1 MIPSDLFDDLLTE
14 TRAPGNVGFV
24 SEYFR
29 MSDYILTNQPENKR
43 MLAIQTHQQHIE
55 AVPKPKEAS
64 KLDERF
70 EFVARIGQGAF
81 GTVSEYL
88 DRRNKFERV
97 AIKATPEAERESYE
111 QEVKILTELNRT
123 TPYVTTL
130 KDAFE
135 ENGFCYLVMRR
146 ADRTLGRFIHE
157 NAPVDLSMCIHIA
170 HQIALGLEGL
180 HALGYI
186 HTDLKPENIV
196 IYNDLRVQIIDFG
209 CCMKSSEPSTSVPT
223 DSEGNLYLTTR
234 WYRAPEVVLATK
246 DYLSP
251 RMDTWALGCILV
263 EMLTG
268 FVLFPSVD
276 EEDLLA
282 MIEIF
287 LGPVPNNVLMAS
299 DNTRFLYAHRA
310 DASVRSIPD
319 LKKPNAHRRTRWMKY
334 TKTCW
339 TNRTDA
345 FDMSD
350 FTLFA
355 RMDQSHIF
363 EGIEIPY
370 FHRTINWAAYL
381 NMLYSTLD
389 TPEAVKLRRVIRA
402 CLVIDPGMRANSDAI
417 VDMLQT
423 ST

>member
-1 MIPSDLFDDLLTE
+1 MIPSDLFDEPLTE
-14 TRAPGNVGFV
+14 TRAPGNVRFV

-43 MLAIQTHQQHIE
+43 MLAIQTQQPFVAIE
-55 AVPKPKEAS
+55 PAS
-64 KLDERF
+64 ELDERF
-70 EFVARIGQGAF
+70 EFVSRIGQGAF

-97 AIKATPEAERESYE
+97 AIKATPDAERESYE
-111 QEVKILTELNRT
+111 QEVKILSELNKT

-130 KDAFE
+130 KDTFE

-180 HALGYI
+180 HALGYT
-186 HTDLKPENIV
+186 HTDLKPDNVV

-209 CCMKSSEPSTSVPT
+209 CCMKSTELNPAVPT

-251 RMDTWALGCILV
+251 RMDMWALGCILV

-287 LGPVPNNVLMAS
+287 LGPVPNNVLMTS
-299 DNTRFLYAHRA
+299 DNTRFLYARRA
-310 DASVRSIPD
+310 DTSVRPIPD
-319 LKKPNAHRRTRWMKY
+319 LKKPNAHKRTRWMKY
-334 TKTCW
+334 TKMCW

-345 FDMSD
+345 FDMSSD
-350 FTLFA
+350 FVLFA
-355 RMDQSHIF
+355 RMDQSHVF
-363 EGIEIPY
+363 DGIEIPY

-389 TPEAVKLRRVIRA
+389 THEAVKLRRVIRS
-402 CLVIDPGMRANSDAI
+402 CLVIDPGMRANSDTI
-417 VDMLQT
+417 VHMLEA

>member
-1 MIPSDLFDDLLTE
+1 MIPSDLFDEPLTE
-14 TRAPGNVGFV
+14 TRAPGNVRFV

-29 MSDYILTNQPENKR
+29 MSDYILTTNQPEKKR
-43 MLAIQTHQQHIE
+43 MLTIQTQQPFVE
-55 AVPKPKEAS
+55 VPKGPS

-70 EFVARIGQGAF
+70 EFVTKIGQGAF

-88 DRRNKFERV
+88 DLRNKFERV
-97 AIKATPEAERESYE
+97 AVKAIPDAERESYE
-111 QEVKILTELNRT
+111 QEVKILTELNST
-123 TPYVTTL
+123 NPYVTTL

-135 ENGFCYLVMRR
+135 ENGFCYLVMKR

-157 NAPVDLSMCIHIA
+157 NAPIDLSMCIHIV

-180 HALGYI
+180 HALGYT
-186 HTDLKPENIV
+186 HTDLKPDNIV

-209 CCMKSSEPSTSVPT
+209 CCMKSTEAAVVVPT

-268 FVLFPSVD
+268 FVLFPSAD

-287 LGPVPNNVLMAS
+287 LGPVPSNMLMVS
-299 DNTRFLYAHRA
+299 DNTRFLYARRT
-310 DASVRSIPD
+310 DTSVRPTTD
-319 LKKPNAHRRTRWMKY
+319 LKKSNAHRRTRWLKY
-334 TKTCW
+334 TKMCW

-350 FTLFA
+350 FVMFA
-355 RMDQSHIF
+355 RMDHSHMF
-363 EGIEIPY
+363 DGIEIPY
-370 FHRTINWAAYL
+370 FHRTINWATYL

-389 TPEAVKLRRVIRA
+389 TPEAVKLRRVIRS

-417 VDMLQT
+417 VDLLET